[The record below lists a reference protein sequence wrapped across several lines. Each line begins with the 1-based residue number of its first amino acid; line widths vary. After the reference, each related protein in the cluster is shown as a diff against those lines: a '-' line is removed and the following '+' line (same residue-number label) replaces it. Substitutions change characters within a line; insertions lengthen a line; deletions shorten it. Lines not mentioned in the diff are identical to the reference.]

1 MQTEQPQ
8 AYHRDRQA
16 LPPGARRA
24 HLHHH
29 PCGQRDEHHR
39 QAHDKRP
46 FAERRRRGDRIDP
59 QAEVERKP
67 ESADD
72 EFWPVLLLRAK
83 TAAERQ
89 QKQRGEEKTQPK
101 KREHRHAGDRL
112 AGKYPAAGGN
122 HRRGNQ
128 QQVSLPLAY
137 HTRLSLCVGLP
148 ARHRAAVE
156 DSLCRLRHLRRLV
169 RLHKLLHVLRVFI
182 VFPGHDDVHVG
193 RVFIFDKDAVT
204 NRRQPGLL
212 QVGGADDSHVDFG
225 IVEYARQLR
234 PFQLHD
240 LQVMRVVGDIHRRR
254 QQAGPGFEGNQ
265 LLFLQQQ

>member
-8 AYHRDRQA
+8 ANHRNRQA

-89 QKQRGEEKTQPK
+89 QKQRGEEKRSPRNANTGMPAIASRENIQPQ
-101 KREHRHAGDRL
+101 
-112 AGKYPAAGGN
+112 AAITVAAISS
-122 HRRGNQ
+122 RSACRWRTIRASPC
-128 QQVSLPLAY
+128 VLAY
-137 HTRLSLCVGLP
+137 
-148 ARHRAAVE
+148 
-156 DSLCRLRHLRRLV
+156 
-169 RLHKLLHVLRVFI
+169 
-182 VFPGHDDVHVG
+182 
-193 RVFIFDKDAVT
+193 
-204 NRRQPGLL
+204 QPGTAPPLKIVSAAFATSGDWYDCINSFTFCASLL
-212 QVGGADDSHVDFG
+212 SS
-225 IVEYARQLR
+225 
-234 PFQLHD
+234 
-240 LQVMRVVGDIHRRR
+240 RVTMM
-254 QQAGPGFEGNQ
+254 FT
-265 LLFLQQQ
+265 